1 MQIAIASHIA
11 LDTINGKDGYL
22 GGAAAYCGLIC
33 RQLGFDTILATKVG
47 EDFPVNKA
55 HILKGKGLEIKRYE
69 KCCTTRFELNQHGY
83 TREIYLRSKCNPLTV
98 NDVKHI
104 ESDAWIVSPI
114 IDEVPSQVLRTIT
127 RKNKFVMLD
136 PQGYMRRV
144 NASGMVS
151 IRRKITLNI
160 SGISAIKTDEDEL
173 PILNHG
179 DPQFVIST
187 RTRIIS
193 MNQYKIKLDHISAL
207 DSTGLGDILTAA
219 FTCAYLKEKDPKWSL
234 CYGAGAVK
242 AALETQSIGIEKIP
256 TKPHIDENASYLF
269 NHV

>member
-1 MQIAIASHIA
+1 MRITIVSHTA
-11 LDTINGKDGYL
+11 LDTINGIDGYL

-55 HILKGKGLEIKRYE
+55 HFLKEKGLEIKRYE
-69 KCCTTRFELNQHGY
+69 ECNTTRFELNQHGY

-98 NDVKHI
+98 DDVKYI
-104 ESDAWIVSPI
+104 ESDAWIVSPLI
-114 IDEVPSQVLRTIT
+114 NEVPLQVLRTIT
-127 RKNKFVMLD
+127 KKNNFVMLD

-144 NASGMVS
+144 SASGLVA
-151 IRRKITLNI
+151 IRRKIALNI

-173 PILNHG
+173 PILDHG

-193 MNQYKIKLDHISAL
+193 MDQYEIKLDHICAR

-242 AALETQSIGIEKIP
+242 AALETQSVGIEKIP
-256 TKPHIDENASYLF
+256 TKSHIDENASYLF
-269 NHV
+269 SCI

>member
-1 MQIAIASHIA
+1 LRIAIASHIA
-11 LDTINGKDGYL
+11 LDKINGKDGYL

-47 EDFPVNKA
+47 EDFPVNKT
-55 HILKGKGLEIKRYE
+55 HFLKEKGLEIKRYDE
-69 KCCTTRFELNQHGY
+69 CNTTRFELDQHGY

-98 NDVKHI
+98 DDVKHI
-104 ESDAWIVSPI
+104 ESDAWIVSPLF
-114 IDEVPSQVLRTIT
+114 DEVPSQVLRTIT

-144 NASGMVS
+144 SASGLVS
-151 IRRKITLNI
+151 IHRKITLNI

-173 PILNHG
+173 PILDHG

-193 MNQYKIKLDHISAL
+193 MNQYNIKLDHISAR
-207 DSTGLGDILTAA
+207 DSTGLGDILIAA

-269 NHV
+269 SRV

>member
-1 MQIAIASHIA
+1 LRIAIASHIA
-11 LDTINGKDGYL
+11 LDTIDGKDGHL

-47 EDFPVNKA
+47 EDFPVNKD
-55 HILKGKGLEIKRYE
+55 HFLKRKGLEIKRYE
-69 KCCTTRFELNQHGY
+69 ECSTTRFELNQHGY
-83 TREIYLRSKCNPLTV
+83 TREIYLRSKCNPLTID
-98 NDVKHI
+98 DVKHI

-114 IDEVPSQVLRTIT
+114 IDEVPLQVLKTIT

-136 PQGYMRRV
+136 PQGYTRRV
-144 NASGMVS
+144 SASGLVS
-151 IRRKITLNI
+151 IQRKIALNI
-160 SGISAIKTDEDEL
+160 SGISAIKTDEDEH
-173 PILNHG
+173 PILDHG

-193 MNQYKIKLDHISAL
+193 MNQYEIKLDHICAR

-219 FTCAYLKEKDPKWSL
+219 FTCTYLKEKDPKWSL

-256 TKPHIDENASYLF
+256 TKLHIDENASYLF
-269 NHV
+269 NLI

>member
-1 MQIAIASHIA
+1 LQIAIASHIA
-11 LDTINGKDGYL
+11 LDTINGKGGYL

-33 RQLGFDTILATKVG
+33 RQLGVDTILVTKVG
-47 EDFPVNKA
+47 EDFPVSKA
-55 HILKGKGLEIKRYE
+55 HFLKEKGLEIKRYE
-69 KCCTTRFELNQHGY
+69 ECSTTRFELNQHGY
-83 TREIYLRSKCNPLTV
+83 TREIYLRSKCNPLAV

-104 ESDAWIVSPI
+104 ESDAWIVSPV
-114 IDEVPSQVLRTIT
+114 IDEVPSQVLKTIT

-136 PQGYMRRV
+136 PQGYVRRV
-144 NASGMVS
+144 SASGLVS
-151 IRRKITLNI
+151 IRRKIALNI

-173 PILNHG
+173 PILDHG

-193 MNQYKIKLDHISAL
+193 MDQYEIKLDHISTL

-242 AALETQSIGIEKIP
+242 AALETRSIGIEKIP

-269 NHV
+269 NRI

>member
-1 MQIAIASHIA
+1 MRIAIASHIA

-55 HILKGKGLEIKRYE
+55 HILRGKGLEIKRYE

-98 NDVKHI
+98 DDVRHI
-104 ESDAWIVSPI
+104 ESDAWIVSPL
-114 IDEVPSQVLRTIT
+114 IDEVPLQVLRIIT
-127 RKNKFVMLD
+127 EKNSFVMLD

-144 NASGMVS
+144 SPSGLVS

-160 SGISAIKTDEDEL
+160 SGISAIKTDENEL
-173 PILNHG
+173 PILDHG

-256 TKPHIDENASYLF
+256 TKSQIDENASYLF
-269 NHV
+269 SRV

>member
-1 MQIAIASHIA
+1 MRITIVSHTA
-11 LDTINGKDGYL
+11 LDTINGIDGYL

-55 HILKGKGLEIKRYE
+55 HFLKEKGLEIKRYE
-69 KCCTTRFELNQHGY
+69 ECNTTRFELNQHGY

-98 NDVKHI
+98 DDVKYI
-104 ESDAWIVSPI
+104 ESDAWIVSPL
-114 IDEVPSQVLRTIT
+114 IDEVPLQVLRTIT
-127 RKNKFVMLD
+127 RKNNFVMLD

-144 NASGMVS
+144 SASGLVA
-151 IRRKITLNI
+151 IRRKMALNI

-173 PILNHG
+173 PILDHG

-193 MNQYKIKLDHISAL
+193 MDQYEIKLDHICAS

-242 AALETQSIGIEKIP
+242 AALETQSVGIEKIP
-256 TKPHIDENASYLF
+256 TKSHIDENASYLF
-269 NHV
+269 SCI

>member
-33 RQLGFDTILATKVG
+33 RQLGFNTILATKVG
-47 EDFPVNKA
+47 KDFPVNKD
-55 HILKGKGLEIKRYE
+55 HFLKRKGLEIKRYE
-69 KCCTTRFELNQHGY
+69 ECSTTRFELNQHGY

-98 NDVKHI
+98 DDVIHI
-104 ESDAWIVSPI
+104 ESDAWIVSPL
-114 IDEVPSQVLRTIT
+114 IDEVPLQVLRIIT
-127 RKNKFVMLD
+127 EKNSFVMLD

-144 NASGMVS
+144 SPSGLVS
-151 IRRKITLNI
+151 ICRKITFNI

-173 PILNHG
+173 PILDHG

-256 TKPHIDENASYLF
+256 TKSQIDENASYLF

>member
-22 GGAAAYCGLIC
+22 GGSAAYCGLIC
-33 RQLGFDTILATKVG
+33 RQLGFNTILATKVG
-47 EDFPVNKA
+47 KDFPVNKD
-55 HILKGKGLEIKRYE
+55 HFLKRKGLEIKRYE
-69 KCCTTRFELNQHGY
+69 ECSTTRFELNQHGY

-98 NDVKHI
+98 DDVKHI

-114 IDEVPSQVLRTIT
+114 IDEIPLQVLKIIT

-144 NASGMVS
+144 STSGLVS
-151 IRRKITLNI
+151 IHRKITLNI
-160 SGISAIKTDEDEL
+160 SGISAIKTDEDEH
-173 PILNHG
+173 PILDHG
-179 DPQFVIST
+179 GPQFVIST
-187 RTRIIS
+187 RTRTIS
-193 MNQYKIKLDHISAL
+193 MNQYKIKLDHISAP

-234 CYGAGAVK
+234 CYGAGAIK

-256 TKPHIDENASYLF
+256 TKSHIDENASYLF
-269 NHV
+269 SRI

>member
-1 MQIAIASHIA
+1 MRITIVSHTA
-11 LDTINGKDGYL
+11 LDTINGIDGYL

-55 HILKGKGLEIKRYE
+55 HFLKEKGLEIKRYE
-69 KCCTTRFELNQHGY
+69 ECNTTRFELNQHGY

-98 NDVKHI
+98 DDVKYI
-104 ESDAWIVSPI
+104 ESDAWIVSPL
-114 IDEVPSQVLRTIT
+114 IDEVPLQVLRTIT
-127 RKNKFVMLD
+127 RKNNFVMLD

-144 NASGMVS
+144 SPSGLVA
-151 IRRKITLNI
+151 IRRKIALNI

-173 PILNHG
+173 PILDHG

-193 MNQYKIKLDHISAL
+193 MDQYEIKLDHICAS

-242 AALETQSIGIEKIP
+242 AALETQSVGIEKIP
-256 TKPHIDENASYLF
+256 TKSHIDENASYLF
-269 NHV
+269 SCI

>member
-1 MQIAIASHIA
+1 MRVAIASHIA

-98 NDVKHI
+98 DDVKHI
-104 ESDAWIVSPI
+104 ESDAWIVSPL
-114 IDEVPSQVLRTIT
+114 IDEVPLQVLRIIT
-127 RKNKFVMLD
+127 EKNSFVMLD

-144 NASGMVS
+144 SPSGLVS

-173 PILNHG
+173 PILDHG
-179 DPQFVIST
+179 GPQFVIST
-187 RTRIIS
+187 RTRTIS
-193 MNQYKIKLDHISAL
+193 MNEYKIKLDHICAR

-219 FTCAYLKEKDPKWSL
+219 FTCPYLKEKDPKWSL

-256 TKPHIDENASYLF
+256 TKRHIDENASYLF
-269 NHV
+269 SRV